1 MSHQMAQGFMPQ
13 LDSDLRCTNFALAAS
28 EIAGCLDLG
37 IAGMS
42 QQPTY
47 SALILRRN
55 FFRFELAYFLL
66 LGKR

>member
-1 MSHQMAQGFMPQ
+1 
-13 LDSDLRCTNFALAAS
+13 LRCTNFALAAS